1 MPDIFTAPP
10 SAPVAPAPEVQ
21 KTPLFSQAFSSFL
34 IRPQGMHFQT
44 QSGNEIIILFL
55 RRHPITNVPWIII
68 TGLLALAL
76 PAVFAIFPG
85 TMLPLFQS
93 SPMVIITIIFIW
105 YLFTATYALVQF
117 LLWYFTVS
125 VVTNHRIIDIDFTNI
140 LYKEFSATTIE
151 KVEDVTDRRGGFFG
165 VLFNFGDV
173 LIQTAAASE
182 VFEFL
187 SVPHPDEV
195 VRIIN
200 ELMGQKKGGHK
211 H

>member
-1 MPDIFTAPP
+1 
-10 SAPVAPAPEVQ
+10 
-21 KTPLFSQAFSSFL
+21 
-34 IRPQGMHFQT
+34 MHFQT

-55 RRHPITNVPWIII
+55 RRHPITNVPWILI
-68 TGLLALAL
+68 TGLLALVP
-76 PAVFAIFPG
+76 PAVFALFST
-85 TMLPLFQS
+85 TMLPLFQV
-93 SPMVIITIIFIW
+93 SPMILITMVLLW
-105 YLFTATYALVQF
+105 YLFTGTYALVQF

-125 VVTNHRIIDIDFTNI
+125 VVTNHRIVDIDFNNI

-200 ELMGQKKGGHK
+200 ELMGQKKKTTH

>member
-1 MPDIFTAPP
+1 ME
-10 SAPVAPAPEVQ
+10 PAPEAQ

-34 IRPQGMHFQT
+34 MRPKGLSFQT
-44 QSGNEIIILFL
+44 QSANEIIILFL
-55 RRHPITNVPWIII
+55 RRHAITNVPWIII
-68 TGLLALAL
+68 AGLLL
-76 PAVFAIFPG
+76 I
-85 TMLPLFQS
+85 LPLIFLPLLAENS
-93 SPMVIITIIFIW
+93 SPFFQFSPMLLITILFIW
-105 YLFTATYALVQF
+105 YLFVASYVLVQF

-125 VVTNHRIIDIDFTNI
+125 VVTNHRIIDIDFQNI

-165 VLFNFGDV
+165 VLFNYGDV
-173 LIQTAAASE
+173 FIQTAAASE

-200 ELMGQKKGGHK
+200 ELMGKHK
-211 H
+211 HHPG